1 MILYTEMI
9 LARILDELDD
19 VMVTIRTV
27 MPQLQTFLAHLILFV
42 AVYGGLVL
50 AIVAATD

>member
-1 MILYTEMI
+1 MIPRTEMI

-19 VMVTIRTV
+19 LTVTVRTV
-27 MPQLQTFLAHLILFV
+27 MPELRMFLVHVVLFV
-42 AVYGGLVL
+42 AIYGGLVL